1 MLLSVLWWKKRLKD
15 HELAAP
21 AAQQSCGE
29 EMAVSKDQLDIQV
42 KMLGTKF
49 QHDLKISGEHEMSV
63 R

>member
-1 MLLSVLWWKKRLKD
+1 MEKRLKD

-42 KMLGTKF
+42 QMLGTKF